1 MKLKIYFIEFL
12 PYKTHQ
18 QRNQQQTLI
27 FFLIPSILKPFF
39 SYKFFAVLLQHSTV
53 SSKRTILFVL
63 AHKSKL
69 LKKVVPIPFP
79 LYFLRYL

>member
-1 MKLKIYFIEFL
+1 MPSPAATNID
-12 PYKTHQ
+12 
-18 QRNQQQTLI
+18 

-79 LYFLRYL
+79 LYFFKIPITIYAV